1 VEHQN
6 SGRETPAEWDTETEN
21 ITADTEKMMAMMAV
35 MEMEETIEETA
46 AEKIK
51 AETA

>member
-21 ITADTEKMMAMMAV
+21 ITADMEKMTAMMAV
-35 MEMEETIEETA
+35 TETEETIEEMV